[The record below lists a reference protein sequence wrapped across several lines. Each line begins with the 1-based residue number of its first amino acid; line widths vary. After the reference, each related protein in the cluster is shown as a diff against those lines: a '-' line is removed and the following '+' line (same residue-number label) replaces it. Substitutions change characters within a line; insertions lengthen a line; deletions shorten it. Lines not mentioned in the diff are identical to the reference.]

1 VNIYKFEF
9 KTYWKSFTLWS
20 LGIIALQIIM
30 MIFYPTM
37 ARDAQMM
44 DLIMENYPE
53 ELLQAMGLGE
63 HVSLA
68 TVLGY
73 YTFVFVFVQLLIGVQ
88 SAYYG
93 CHFLSIEE
101 REHTADFL
109 FAKPVTRRRI
119 LIEKYLAAF
128 TILLLTSLVVTAST
142 FISIE
147 LFSDGREYEI
157 GPLILLLFTVPIFQL
172 FFFSIGMLVTVGTK
186 RIRSV
191 ISYALGFGFG
201 LYVLN
206 AFRSIVGGEFLGFF
220 TPYYHFE
227 PSYILMEGSI
237 PVGRAIISIS
247 MILLAHGITYF
258 AYLKRNIRAQ

>member
-1 VNIYKFEF
+1 MNIFKFELR
-9 KTYWKSFTLWS
+9 TYWKSFFLWS
-20 LGIIALQIIM
+20 LGIVALQIIM
-30 MIFYPTM
+30 MLFYPTM
-37 ARDAQMM
+37 AQDAQIM
-44 DLIMENYPE
+44 DLILENYPE

-63 HVSLA
+63 QVSLA

-73 YTFVFVFVQLLIGVQ
+73 YTFVFVFVQLIIGVQ

-93 CHFLSIEE
+93 FQFLSVEE

-119 LIEKYLAAF
+119 LVGKYLAALS
-128 TILLLTSLVVTAST
+128 ILVLTSLVVTAST
-142 FISIE
+142 FLSIE
-147 LFSDGREYEI
+147 LFRDGRGYET
-157 GPLILLLFTVPIFQL
+157 GPLIMLLLSVPLFQL
-172 FFFSIGMLVTVGTK
+172 FFFSIGMLVTVSTK
-186 RIRSV
+186 KIRSV

-206 AFRSIVGGEFLGFF
+206 AFRSIVGGDLLGLL

-237 PVGRAIISIS
+237 PMERAYIS
-247 MILLAHGITYF
+247 MVIILIAHVVTYF
-258 AYLKRNIRAQ
+258 AYLKRNFRSQ

>member
-1 VNIYKFEF
+1 VNIYKFEL
-9 KTYWKSFTLWS
+9 KTYWKSFILWS
-20 LGIIALQIIM
+20 LGIIVLQIIM

-53 ELLQAMGLGE
+53 ELLQAIGLGE

-73 YTFVFVFVQLLIGVQ
+73 YTFVFVFVQLLVGVQ

-93 CHFLSIEE
+93 FQFLSVEE

-109 FAKPVTRRRI
+109 FTKPVTRSRI
-119 LIEKYLAAF
+119 LVEKYLAAF
-128 TILLLTSLVVTAST
+128 TILGLTTLVVTAST
-142 FISIE
+142 FVSIE
-147 LFSDGREYEI
+147 LFRDGSGYEV
-157 GPLILLLFTVPIFQL
+157 GPLVIQLLSVPLFQL

-227 PSYILMEGSI
+227 SSYILMEGSM
-237 PVGRAIISIS
+237 PMDRAIISIS
-247 MILLAHGITYF
+247 MILLAHIITYF

>member
-1 VNIYKFEF
+1 MNIYKFEL
-9 KTYWKSFTLWS
+9 KTYWKSFILWS

-30 MIFYPTM
+30 MMFYPTM

-53 ELLQAMGLGE
+53 ELLQAVGLGE

-73 YTFVFVFVQLLIGVQ
+73 YTFVFAFVQLLIGVQ

-93 CHFLSIEE
+93 FQFLSVEE

-109 FAKPVTRRRI
+109 FAKPVTRSRI
-119 LIEKYLAAF
+119 LTAKYFAAF
-128 TILLLTSLVVTAST
+128 TILLLTSLVVTVST

-147 LFSDGREYEI
+147 LFRDGSGYEMR
-157 GPLILLLFTVPIFQL
+157 PLIILLLSLPFFQL
-172 FFFSIGMLVTVGTK
+172 FFFSIGMVVTVGTN

-201 LYVLN
+201 LYALN

-227 PSYILMEGSI
+227 PSYILMEGSV
-237 PVGRAIISIS
+237 PVDRTIVSISI
-247 MILLAHGITYF
+247 ILLAHIITYF
-258 AYLKRNIRAQ
+258 AYLKRNIRAR